1 LRNVHARRYDRAR
14 VELSAPL
21 ECVAL
26 LLVRDHHVLVEQR
39 KLTKRLAP
47 GALAI
52 PGGHVE
58 AGERLD
64 QALSR
69 EAREE
74 LGIALREVAFVC
86 TLMHLAEELR
96 TLHYFAVRS
105 WEGQIVPQEAES
117 VVWLPLDTVQQLDFD
132 VDRTAVKE
140 YLRLTREGGLAWRT
154 SV

>member
-1 LRNVHARRYDRAR
+1 
-14 VELSAPL
+14 VEPAGPL

-26 LLVRDHHVLVEQR
+26 LLVRDRRVLAERR

-47 GALAI
+47 GAVAI

-58 AGERLD
+58 AGERIE
-64 QALSR
+64 QALAR

-74 LGIALREVAFVC
+74 LGIVLHEAAFVC

-105 WEGQIVPQEAES
+105 WEGDIVPEEADA
-117 VVWLPLDTVQQLDFD
+117 VMWLPLDAVPQLDFD
-132 VDRTAVKE
+132 VDRTAVTE